1 MRSRED
7 ERASLLT
14 RGDALDSRGRACDGT
29 GDVVRVTSSNDDDDD
44 VAARARADAGREDV
58 EAAVGSGRDRRGDR
72 SWSTRGVVSALACAA
87 VVAAMGA
94 ATTRSASSDATRA
107 DARLGGEAEDADLG
121 RPGGRRARVKQ
132 MYSTNP
138 QGKTDLLAV
147 AAGMDPVAHAY
158 LPDAFHGYDVTL
170 DVAKFAH
177 PPVVSKSKTGF
188 TMCIDMPKQNWDS
201 VYAKGFGMLFRP
213 GVCVERIKI
222 GCDDADD
229 SDVRVFSQSGYLWR
243 AKRKNKNGEYLKP
256 EKTHPG
262 QVDIYFAHEA
272 AGTFGGDLRSPKVIS
287 KFDYVAYFD
296 QSKSAIWWP
305 FGPTLNTM
313 TESFPAYTLPHSE
326 RIPGVAWIAI
336 DCLPPRP
343 GILAHIAEHFPV
355 FSMGACMH
363 NYKAP
368 KRLPGRGVE
377 NIVYQRK
384 MARYMFYFAMENAAA
399 CEGYMTEKV
408 WMALSRGSIPI
419 YTGASS
425 IADMMPTKNSY
436 IDIRNYDSIED
447 LVEELYAIARDEQ
460 KYASYTNWRYQH
472 PSEWSEG
479 FRKLLR
485 VMSTDIKV
493 GVCSVLQKGDA
504 VYPKAEPIKGTCEHE
519 RILGKV
525 PQAWTLQDI
534 DRPHPR
540 DPTEFLEVVP
550 CSEEHDPTDECF
562 KWRDKPIGDPV
573 FVSPQEKRRRIADRR
588 AEAAEA
594 RAAEAKANAEEKA
607 AAKAK
612 AEAEAKAKA
621 EAEAKAKAEAER
633 LAAPAP
639 VVEEPK
645 PAVQQ
650 PAARPDGDD
659 DDDDD
664 DDGDDDDDDETTAQE
679 RRRARRAAKRADAAE
694 KKLSPRRADAA
705 DASS

>member
-1 MRSRED
+1 
-7 ERASLLT
+7 
-14 RGDALDSRGRACDGT
+14 
-29 GDVVRVTSSNDDDDD
+29 VRVTHSNDDDD
-44 VAARARADAGREDV
+44 VGARARDNAGREDV
-58 EAAVGSGRDRRGDR
+58 EAAVGSRRDRRGDC

-107 DARLGGEAEDADLG
+107 DARLGGEVEDADLG
-121 RPGGRRARVKQ
+121 RAGGRRAKVKQ
-132 MYSTNP
+132 IYSMNP

-213 GVCVERIKI
+213 GVCVEKIKI
-222 GCDDADD
+222 GCDDAN

-243 AKRKNKNGEYLKP
+243 GKRKNKDGEYLKP

-272 AGTFGGDLRSPKVIS
+272 AGTFGGDLRSPKVIN

-296 QSKSAIWWP
+296 KSKSAIWWP
-305 FGPTLNTM
+305 FGPTLNSM

-343 GILAHIAEHFPV
+343 GILAHIAEYFPV
-355 FSMGACMH
+355 FSMGTCMH

-377 NIVYQRK
+377 NIVYQSK

-425 IADMMPTKNSY
+425 IADMMPTRNSY
-436 IDIRNYDSIED
+436 IDIQNYDSIED
-447 LVEELYAIARDEQ
+447 LVEELYAIAHDEQ

-504 VYPKAEPIKGTCEHE
+504 VYPKAEPIKGTCEHK
-519 RILGKV
+519 RIFGKA
-525 PQAWTLQDI
+525 PQAWTLHDI
-534 DRPHPR
+534 DRPRPR

-562 KWRDKPIGDPV
+562 KWRDKPIGGQA
-573 FVSPQEKRRRIADRR
+573 FVSPQEKRRRVADRH
-588 AEAAEA
+588 AETT
-594 RAAEAKANAEEKA
+594 EAKANAEAEEAAKEKA
-607 AAKAK
+607 EAEAEAAAK
-612 AEAEAKAKA
+612 AEAEANAEADVKVKA
-621 EAEAKAKAEAER
+621 EVAAKAKEEQ

-639 VVEEPK
+639 VVKEPK

-650 PAARPDGDD
+650 PAARPDDADDGDD

-664 DDGDDDDDDETTAQE
+664 DEDDDDEKTLPE
-679 RRRARRAAKRADAAE
+679 RRRARRAARRAAAAE
-694 KKLSPRRADAA
+694 NKSSPSRDAAA
-705 DASS
+705 DAST